1 MLELVELFR
10 KMEVQLIRP
19 PLDDWYQIG
28 QFQELISVPTGL
40 CMLASKLRNVVD
52 VEVRDGMYKPK
63 EYCSSFTDDVAD
75 IVGVSTLYSNVMNTI
90 ATIKAAKKNDSITV
104 LGGYNIDYLAERF
117 LEQVPELDYI
127 IVGQGED
134 SLPLLVQGEN
144 PETIPG
150 LVYRKDGKAVR
161 NPQQPTP
168 PKTLFDLDNLVDLH
182 NLDKDNYFPLV
193 AVRGCIKREESGP
206 CSFCS
211 ITDKL
216 KVADPKLF
224 WEQVSLVAEKYGA
237 SRFWETGDDFIVGDY
252 PQRILA
258 ARPNHLSD
266 VKLRM
271 YTSPDRIN
279 REVLR
284 TLKELNTEELFLGV
298 ESFNDNLLRTAGK
311 SYSTKDITHALSLI
325 AEADL
330 FPEEGAGLHI
340 PFLFG
345 LPGETPK
352 TVNNTYEFAKSL
364 LGTFPTARTVVSM
377 PLPLAGTKLFEE
389 LKNNQRVRARYSG
402 NLDKD
407 ILFDYRELVQLQC
420 EEYNSVTLEQ
430 MEEMIDKIKKLMPGE
445 GKTTSFTVNKEK
457 LIDS

>member
-1 MLELVELFR
+1 M
-10 KMEVQLIRP
+10 KVQLIRP

-40 CMLASKLRNVVD
+40 CMLASKLRNVVG

-63 EYCSSFTDDVAD
+63 EYCSSFTDGVAGIDVAD
-75 IVGVSTLYSNVMNTI
+75 VVGISTLYSNVLNTI
-90 ATIKAAKKNDSITV
+90 ATIKSAKENGSTTV

-117 LEQVPELDYI
+117 LEQIPELDYI

-134 SLPLLVQGEN
+134 SFPLLVQGEK

-150 LVYRKDGKAVR
+150 LVYRKNGEIVR
-161 NPQQPTP
+161 NSQQPTP
-168 PKTLFDLDNLVDLH
+168 TKTLFDLDNLVDLH
-182 NLDKDNYFPLV
+182 NLNEDNYFPLV

-216 KVADPKLF
+216 KVANPNFF
-224 WEQVSLVAEKYGA
+224 WKQVSLVAEKYGT

-271 YTSPDRIN
+271 YTSPDRITA
-279 REVLR
+279 EVLK
-284 TLKELNTEELFLGV
+284 TLKELNTEELFIGV
-298 ESFNDNLLRTAGK
+298 ESFNDDLLKRAGK
-311 SYSTKDITHALSLI
+311 SYSTKDITHALDLI
-325 AEADL
+325 DKAKL
-330 FPEEGAGLHI
+330 FSEEGAGLHV

-345 LPGETPK
+345 LPGETPE

-364 LGTFPTARTVVSM
+364 LGTFPTARIVVSM
-377 PLPLAGTKLFEE
+377 PLPLAGTQLFEE
-389 LKNNQRVRARYSG
+389 LKNNQRVRNKYSG
-402 NLDKD
+402 DLDKD
-407 ILFDYRELVQLQC
+407 ILFDYRELVRLQC
-420 EEYNSVTLEQ
+420 EEYTSVTLEQ
-430 MEEMIDKIKKLMPGE
+430 MEEMIDKIKELMLGE
-445 GKTTSFTVNKEK
+445 GRTTSFTVNKEK
-457 LIDS
+457 LTDF